1 MIIVCYFSD
10 SNCCWIINNV
20 FGIVDIEVVIFDI
33 EDGDFV
39 VCDYDYYEIY
49 DGE

>member
-1 MIIVCYFSD
+1 M
-10 SNCCWIINNV
+10 
-20 FGIVDIEVVIFDI
+20 DIEVVIFDI

-49 DGE
+49 DGEWYY